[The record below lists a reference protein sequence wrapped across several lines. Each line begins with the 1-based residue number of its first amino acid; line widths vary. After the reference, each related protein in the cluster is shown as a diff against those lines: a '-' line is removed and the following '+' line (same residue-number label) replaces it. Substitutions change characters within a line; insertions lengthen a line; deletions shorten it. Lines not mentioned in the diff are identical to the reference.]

1 MAERT
6 RPSTSSPGLT
16 GADVERQL
24 EGRAE
29 LIAVARRR
37 YAELEAL
44 LSGRRWRRGLL
55 RRPELVPALVAHAEA
70 LREALERVQ
79 RRAAVE
85 AWSEDTSVL
94 REARELSVRRERL
107 IGLAQRRL
115 EALAVA
121 PAHLSLEETL
131 TRLEALVRQPMAW
144 ELNPGEV
151 LVFETDARWH
161 PRGRQGRALLPG
173 DGLSLRQRAAP
184 LARSVLWPL
193 VRPVVWPFLG
203 SGRLR
208 ITSER
213 VLWLPVFGE
222 LQEVRLGTIAEEGI
236 RLEPGSLGLRVVG
249 NRLLRARGMT
259 DAEEV
264 AALLELHRQAPLR
277 GAARSGVRLES
288 VAIFPAKL
296 GRLPGQAVLR
306 PRGVSF
312 IPAGQGPGALSAV
325 TGKAT
330 SLRGF
335 DAAPVLEALRWLP
348 EAEFDAC
355 LARVVDATGGQSWA
369 AGDTRYVAGP
379 PVWRELRIEHG
390 GDALVGK
397 VEWAQEA
404 AAGRL
409 LREWPQALPSGQE

>member
-1 MAERT
+1 M
-6 RPSTSSPGLT
+6 SPVLT
-16 GADVERQL
+16 GADAERQL

-29 LIAVARRR
+29 LISVARRQH
-37 YAELEAL
+37 AELEAL
-44 LSGRRWRRGLL
+44 LSGRRWRRALL
-55 RRPELVPALVAHAEA
+55 RRPELVPALVAQADA

-85 AWSEDTSVL
+85 AWSEDTPVL
-94 REARELSVRRERL
+94 REARELSARRERL
-107 IGLAQRRL
+107 IGLARRRL
-115 EALAVA
+115 ESLAVV
-121 PAHLSLEETL
+121 PAHLSMEEVL
-131 TRLEALVRQPMAW
+131 TRLEALVRQPLVW

-151 LVFETDARWH
+151 LVFETDARFH
-161 PRGRQGRALLPG
+161 PRARQGEALLPG
-173 DGLSLRQRAAP
+173 RGLSLRQRAAP
-184 LARSVLWPL
+184 LARTVLSPL
-193 VRPVVWPFLG
+193 VRPLVWPFLG

-213 VLWLPVFGE
+213 VLWRPVFGA
-222 LQEVRLGTIAEEGI
+222 LQEVRLGTIVEDGI
-236 RLEPGSLGLRVVG
+236 QLEPGSLGMRVVG
-249 NRLLRARGMT
+249 NRLLHARGMT

-296 GRLPGQAVLR
+296 GRLAGHAVLR
-306 PRGVSF
+306 PQGVSF
-312 IPAGQGPGALSAV
+312 IPEGQGARALSAV

-335 DAAPVLEALRWLP
+335 NAVPVLEALRWLP

-355 LARVVDATGGQSWA
+355 VARVVDATGGQSWA
-369 AGDTRYVAGP
+369 AGDTRYVAGS
-379 PVWRELRIEHG
+379 PVWKELRIVRGE
-390 GDALVGK
+390 DTLVGK

-404 AAGRL
+404 AAGTL
-409 LREWPQALPSGQE
+409 LREWPQALPSQG